1 VTGVRI
7 VRVGIENFRSL
18 EELECGFDDVTTFV
32 GPNGAGKSTVL
43 RALDWFFN
51 GDKTW
56 LSYKDM
62 FAGAPAESRIRVR
75 VDFDSLT
82 DADRAA
88 LGSRYAPE
96 GVDEF
101 SVWKT
106 WRDGEEKITGR
117 AMAFPPF
124 EEIRQAKG
132 AAEKRTLY
140 KALSDRPGAPELPP
154 ARSAAEIDEAMDQ
167 WERDNPEALSEAE
180 VSDTYFF
187 GFNGRGRLSSL
198 FDYVFVSADL
208 RADEQTS
215 DGRDTVIGR
224 ILQFALDRSALN
236 EEVDALT
243 GKFAD
248 DYAALAESHLQQQ
261 LADVGQSLSEQ
272 VSEFATGRR
281 VELSATPP
289 VIKPQFPKI
298 AVEVTDGSVS
308 TSVGL
313 QGHGLQRTLLLSAL
327 TVLSRA
333 GREPDVPGGMF
344 LAVEEPELFQ
354 HPTQARAF
362 ASVLR
367 KVATEGSGT
376 QVAYATHSPYF
387 IEPNYFDQIRR
398 VTNVKSSRAA
408 QFSSTKITV
417 ASMDGV
423 ISELD
428 GFIAPEKVQRRWS
441 QACLKNLP
449 EALFADAVIL
459 VEGDEDAAVLQGLG
473 DRVNDLAVQG
483 IAVASVGGK
492 GNLHLPFVILRS
504 LGIPSLMVADN
515 DAGCRERMEKAGRS
529 EDKIVEAEEK
539 NKKDNRMLCRL
550 VGVSETD
557 YPVGGVSRN
566 LAFVPDTLETL
577 LSSELPG
584 WDIARKQIIEEGRGV
599 DGKNAA
605 TYELASRE
613 CRDELSGELSGILS
627 LVTTARAA

>member
-1 VTGVRI
+1 MRI
-7 VRVGIENFRSL
+7 SRIGIENFRSL
-18 EELECGFDDVTTFV
+18 EDLECTFDDVTTFV

-51 GDKTW
+51 GDKSW
-56 LSYKDM
+56 LSDKDI
-62 FAGAPAESRIRVR
+62 FAGASEGSKIRVR

-88 LGSRYAPE
+88 LGARYAPE
-96 GVDEF
+96 GVEEF

-106 WRDGEEKITGR
+106 WQGGEEKITGR
-117 AMAFPPF
+117 AMAFPLF
-124 EEIRQAKG
+124 EGIRGAKS
-132 AAEKRTLY
+132 ATEKRALY
-140 KALSDRPGAPELPP
+140 RALAEAPDGPALPT
-154 ARSAAEIDEAMDQ
+154 ARSAAEIDEIMDQ

-208 RADEQTS
+208 RADEQAS

-236 EEVDALT
+236 EEVESLT
-243 GKFAD
+243 QRFAIE
-248 DYAALAESHLQQQ
+248 YAELTQAHLLKQ
-261 LADVGQSLSEQ
+261 LADVGESLSAQ

-289 VIKPQFPKI
+289 EIKPQFPKI
-298 AVEVTDGSVS
+298 EVAVTDGSVS
-308 TSVGL
+308 TPVGM

-333 GREPDVPGGMF
+333 GRQPDSQGGMF
-344 LAVEEPELFQ
+344 LAIEEPELFQ

-367 KVATEGSGT
+367 KVATDGVGT

-387 IEPNYFDQIRR
+387 IEPSYFDQIRR
-398 VTNVKSSRAA
+398 VTNAKGSGARA
-408 QFSSTKITV
+408 SSTKITL

-423 ISELD
+423 IDALD
-428 GFIAPEKVQRRWS
+428 GFIAPQNVRRRWS

-504 LGIPSLMVADN
+504 LGVPSLMVADN
-515 DAGCRERMEKAGRS
+515 DAGCRDRMTDSGRS
-529 EDKIVEAEEK
+529 EEQIVDAEK
-539 NKKDNRMLCRL
+539 KHKKDNRMLCRL
-550 VGVSETD
+550 VGAPEED
-557 YPVGGVSRN
+557 YPVGAVSRT

-577 LSSELPG
+577 LVSELPG
-584 WDIARKQIIEEGRGV
+584 WDLARRKIIEEGRGV
-599 DGKNAA
+599 EGKNAA

-613 CRDELSGELSGILS
+613 CPDELGGELSGILS
-627 LVTTARAA
+627 LVTTARVA